1 MKRISKEYL
10 MPGDL
15 TTNNAVKVKSLEIRY
30 NTNFEGAP

>member
-30 NTNFEGAP
+30 TNFEGAP

>member
-15 TTNNAVKVKSLEIRY
+15 TTNNAVKVKSLEIRD
-30 NTNFEGAP
+30 TNFEGAP